1 MQQVSL
7 IFLAFP
13 RLFSSVSVIF
23 YVSMI
28 IRLEIAVLYCTLVL
42 SFLLEICLEL
52 WWITE
57 LCNCFTK
64 RRILLAMICSF
75 AAPIQACEW
84 PVGTSEVIVCVKE
97 RFTETELG
105 RECVITCQGWSARSL
120 MEEPELSAWG
130 LSSPSAA
137 GLAVTGRHQYW
148 VCLIMYANL
157 YSHIFSS
164 YL

>member
-52 WWITE
+52 
-57 LCNCFTK
+57 
-64 RRILLAMICSF
+64 
-75 AAPIQACEW
+75 
-84 PVGTSEVIVCVKE
+84 
-97 RFTETELG
+97 
-105 RECVITCQGWSARSL
+105 
-120 MEEPELSAWG
+120 
-130 LSSPSAA
+130 
-137 GLAVTGRHQYW
+137 
-148 VCLIMYANL
+148 
-157 YSHIFSS
+157 
-164 YL
+164 